1 MTLSAIIL
9 SDSEGGSMRIV
20 ITGGAG
26 FIGSNFIRLILKERP
41 EWHILNLDKL
51 TYAGN
56 LDNLAEIADSPNY
69 SFIKADIADG
79 PAVECNLEEFKPDSV
94 LNFAAESHV
103 DRSIE
108 EPAPFLRTNIE
119 GTQILLEACRRRDV
133 GRFVQIS
140 TDEVYGSLG
149 PQGSFTESTPLQ
161 PNSPYAASKAAAD
174 LICRAYGETYGYY
187 VLITR
192 SSNNFGPYQF
202 PEKLI
207 PLMINNALTDSE
219 LPVYGEGANV
229 RDWIHVE
236 DNCRGIL
243 AALESGEPGRV
254 YNIGGGNELPNIE
267 LVRMLL
273 KILDKPESLIRFVR
287 DRPGHDF
294 RYSLDSSRASKE
306 LSWQPQVPFED
317 GLRSTIQWYTD
328 NRDWCEKILS
338 GEYRQY
344 YQRMY
349 GNR

>member
-1 MTLSAIIL
+1 
-9 SDSEGGSMRIV
+9 MRVIV
-20 ITGGAG
+20 TGGAG
-26 FIGSNFIRLILKERP
+26 FIGSNFIRLLLRERP

-56 LDNLAEIADSPNY
+56 LDNLADVTDSPQY
-69 SFIKADIADG
+69 TFVKADIADG
-79 PAVECNLEEFKPDSV
+79 PAVERILDGFKPDSV

-119 GTQILLEACRRRDV
+119 GTQILLEACRRRDI

-149 PQGSFTESTPLQ
+149 SQGSFTEDSPIQ

-174 LICRAYGETYGYY
+174 LICRAYGETYGYR
-187 VLITR
+187 VTVTR

-207 PLMINNALTDSE
+207 PLMTNNALADKE

-243 AALESGEPGRV
+243 AALERGQPGRV

-273 KILDKPESLIRFVR
+273 EILGKPESLIKFVR

-294 RYSLDSSRASKE
+294 RYSLDSSRARAE
-306 LSWQPQVPFED
+306 LGWQPLIGFED
-317 GLRSTIQWYTD
+317 GLRSTAEWYRQ
-328 NRDWCEKILS
+328 NRQWCEKILS
-338 GEYRQY
+338 GEYLEY
-344 YQRMY
+344 YKRMY
-349 GNR
+349 GDR

>member
-1 MTLSAIIL
+1 
-9 SDSEGGSMRIV
+9 MRIV

-56 LDNLAEIADSPNY
+56 FDNLAEIADSPNY
-69 SFIKADIADG
+69 SFIKADITDG
-79 PAVECNLEEFKPDSV
+79 PAVERILNDFKPDAV

-149 PQGSFTESTPLQ
+149 AQGSFTESTPLQ

-174 LICRAYGETYGYY
+174 LFCRAYGETYGYH
-187 VLITR
+187 VLVTR

-207 PLMINNALTDSE
+207 PLMINNALADKE

-243 AALESGEPGRV
+243 AALEFGEPGRV

-273 KILDKPESLIRFVR
+273 KILGKPESLIRFVR

-294 RYSLDSSRASKE
+294 RYSLDSSRARAE
-306 LSWQPQVPFED
+306 LAWQPQVPFED

-349 GNR
+349 GDR

>member
-1 MTLSAIIL
+1 
-9 SDSEGGSMRIV
+9 MRV
-20 ITGGAG
+20 LVTGGAG
-26 FIGSNFIRLILKERP
+26 FIGSNFIRLLLWERRD
-41 EWHILNLDKL
+41 WQVLDLDKL

-56 LDNLAEIADSPNY
+56 LDNLADLADTPAY

-79 PAVECNLEEFKPDSV
+79 PVVERALDDFKPEAV

-119 GTQILLEACRRRDV
+119 GTQILLEACRRR
-133 GRFVQIS
+133 GIERFVQIS

-149 PQGSFTESTPLQ
+149 PKGSFDEDSPLQ

-174 LICRAYGETYGYY
+174 LICRAYGETFGYR
-187 VLITR
+187 VIITR

-207 PLMINNALTDSE
+207 PLMINNALADKE

-243 AALESGEPGRV
+243 AALERGVPGRV
-254 YNIGGGNELPNIE
+254 YNIGGGNELPN
-267 LVRMLL
+267 LQVVKMLL

-294 RYSLDSSRASKE
+294 RYSLDSARARKE
-306 LSWQPQVPFED
+306 LGWQPRIGFED
-317 GLRSTIQWYTD
+317 GLRSTVEWYRR
-328 NRDWCEKILS
+328 NRRWCEKILS

-344 YQRMY
+344 YERMY